1 MKGQRIATGLLL
13 VAALALPGCGIE
25 VVHCS
30 RPEIFCVGLVT
41 ESGRRDDR
49 SYNQAA
55 WEGLEQSEAEGLADW
70 IAAIET
76 VDARDYEENVGV
88 FVDAGYDV
96 IVTVGSAMDEATRAA
111 ALKYPEIY
119 FIGVDQPQAAED
131 DAIPNLAGVVFPED
145 QLGFLAGALA
155 AMMSRSGKIG
165 AVCVSDAWPP
175 AQLYGEGYRAG
186 ADYVNPAVEASVVY
200 HDEVDLD
207 KSFSDPEW
215 SAAETNGLID
225 SGADVIFG
233 VGGTTGDEALL
244 TAAKRGA
251 YAVGADMDQFFLL
264 PLAAPKLLTSAM
276 KLVTPAVVDLIGE
289 AKQAQSRAGVFL
301 FGDYAGQV
309 GLAPYHDLDPAIPET
324 VKSRMIELSQALSS
338 GQVETGISGSSP

>member
-1 MKGQRIATGLLL
+1 MKNQYLLL
-13 VAALALPGCGIE
+13 VLVLIVALVLPGCASKATNCTSPD
-25 VVHCS
+25 V
-30 RPEIFCVGLVT
+30 FCVGLVT
-41 ESGRRDDR
+41 EVGQLEDHA
-49 SYNQAA
+49 YNQAA
-55 WEGLEQSEAEGLADW
+55 WDGVKQARSAKVADW
-70 IAAIET
+70 TASIES
-76 VDARDYEENVGV
+76 VDARDYNDNIAV
-88 FVDAGYDV
+88 FADAGYDV
-96 IVTVGSAMDEATRAA
+96 IVTVGSAMGEATRAA
-111 ALKYPEIY
+111 ALKYPAIY
-119 FIGVDQPQAAED
+119 FIGVDQPLAAED

-186 ADYVNPAVEASVVY
+186 ADYVNPAVEAIVVY

-233 VGGTTGDEALL
+233 VGGTTGAEALL

-289 AKQAQSRAGVFL
+289 AKQSQSRAGVFL
-301 FGDYAGQV
+301 FGDYVGQV
-309 GLAPYHDLDPAIPET
+309 GLAPYHDLDPAIPDT
-324 VKSRMIELSQALSS
+324 VKSRMIELSQALLL